1 MAIRVTFTYSS
12 YVARNLASS
21 AGTRVGTGDVRSC
34 FESWIRPRFCA
45 NTQITDI
52 DKSTGA
58 NNNSWLGPS
67 SSPLARPASS
77 SSMYSTIAREI
88 LEEGS
93 KSPLVMGM
101 ISIMRLAGGA
111 PELPC
116 MNVLGISP
124 FKTSSVIPFLRG
136 SKWMPCSIPA
146 TLSTD
151 ITEVDR
157 VGGGKVCDAKV
168 KLELSD
174 KVSNPGNGWVN
185 KLLNICSEDAKAAF
199 TAVTVSLLF
208 RSALAEPK
216 SIPSTSM
223 YPTLDVGDRVMAE
236 KVSYFFRKPEV
247 SDIVIFKAPPILLE
261 HGYSCTDV
269 FIKRIVASEGDWV
282 EVCNG
287 KLLVND
293 SVQVED
299 FVLEPI
305 NYEMEPMFV
314 PEGYVF
320 VLGDNRNKSF
330 DSHNWGPL
338 PIKNII
344 GRSVFRYWPP
354 SKVSDII
361 HHDQVIQKRAVDVS

>member
-12 YVARNLASS
+12 YVARNIASS
-21 AGTRVGTGDVRSC
+21 AGTRVDVRSC
-34 FESWIRPRFCA
+34 FECWVRPRFLTS
-45 NTQITDI
+45 NQKPDL
-52 DKSTGA
+52 DKSTGS
-58 NNNSWLGPS
+58 NPRV
-67 SSPLARPASS
+67 RPV
-77 SSMYSTIAREI
+77 SMYSTIAREL

-93 KSPLVMGM
+93 KSPLVLGM
-101 ISIMRLAGGA
+101 ISIMKLTGVAT
-111 PELPC
+111 ELSG
-116 MNVLGISP
+116 MGMGMNLNVLGISP
-124 FKTSSVIPFLRG
+124 FKTSSVIPFFKG
-136 SKWMPCSIPA
+136 SRWMPCSIPA

-151 ITEVDR
+151 IADVDR
-157 VGGGKVCDAKV
+157 LGTVCDSKV
-168 KLELSD
+168 KLELSGG
-174 KVSNPGNGWVN
+174 KGKSVGNGWVN

-216 SIPSTSM
+216 SIPSLSM

-247 SDIVIFKAPPILLE
+247 SDIVIFKAPPVLVE
-261 HGYSCTDV
+261 HGYNCTDV

-282 EVCNG
+282 EVHDG
-287 KLLVND
+287 KLLVNG
-293 SVQVED
+293 SVQVEN
-299 FVLEPI
+299 FLLEPI
-305 NYEMEPMFV
+305 DYEMEPLFV

-338 PIKNII
+338 PMKNVI

-354 SKVSDII
+354 SKISDTI
-361 HHDQVIQKRAVDVS
+361 HHEQAIQKKDVGVS

>member
-1 MAIRVTFTYSS
+1 MAIRVTLTYSS
-12 YVARNLASS
+12 YVARNIASS
-21 AGTRVGTGDVRSC
+21 AAARVGAGDVRSC
-34 FESWIRPRFCA
+34 FECLTRPRTF
-45 NTQITDI
+45 THSQIPDI
-52 DKSTGA
+52 DKS
-58 NNNSWLGPS
+58 P
-67 SSPLARPASS
+67 PRARPAS
-77 SSMYSTIAREI
+77 SSMYSTIAREL

-93 KSPLVMGM
+93 KSPLVLGM
-101 ISIMRLAGGA
+101 ISIMSPNLLG
-111 PELPC
+111 
-116 MNVLGISP
+116 MNNNVLGISP

-136 SKWMPCSIPA
+136 SKWMPCSSIPA

-151 ITEVDR
+151 
-157 VGGGKVCDAKV
+157 VGEIDKGGKASCDVVQV
-168 KLELSD
+168 KMELGRDHKGSSF
-174 KVSNPGNGWVN
+174 VGNGWVG

-216 SIPSTSM
+216 SIPSMSM

-236 KVSYFFRKPEV
+236 KVSYLFRRPEV
-247 SDIVIFKAPPILLE
+247 SDIVIFKAPPVLVE
-261 HGYSCTDV
+261 HGYNSTDV

-282 EVCNG
+282 EVCDG

-293 SVQVED
+293 TIQVED
-299 FVLEPI
+299 FVLEPMD
-305 NYEMEPMFV
+305 YEMEPMFV

-344 GRSVFRYWPP
+344 GRSMFRYWPP
-354 SKVSDII
+354 SKVSDTI
-361 HHDQVIQKRAVDVS
+361 HHHEQVMQKEAVDVS

>member
-12 YVARNLASS
+12 YVARNIASS
-21 AGTRVGTGDVRSC
+21 AAARVGAGDVRSC
-34 FESWIRPRFCA
+34 FECWTRPRSFGHS
-45 NTQITDI
+45 QISDI
-52 DKSTGA
+52 DKC
-58 NNNSWLGPS
+58 S
-67 SSPLARPASS
+67 SSTPPRARPASSS
-77 SSMYSTIAREI
+77 SSMYSTIAREL

-93 KSPLVMGM
+93 KSPLVLGM
-101 ISIMRLAGGA
+101 ISIMRLTA
-111 PELPC
+111 PPDLLG
-116 MNVLGISP
+116 MNNVLGISP

-146 TLSTD
+146 TDVAD
-151 ITEVDR
+151 IDR
-157 VGGGKVCDAKV
+157 GGKDVEV
-168 KLELSD
+168 KKMEELSSLN
-174 KVSNPGNGWVN
+174 KGSSFGNGWVN

-236 KVSYFFRKPEV
+236 KVSYLFRRPEV
-247 SDIVIFKAPPILLE
+247 SDIVIFKAPPVLVE
-261 HGYSCTDV
+261 HGYNCTDV

-282 EVCNG
+282 EICDG

-293 SVQVED
+293 IVQVED
-299 FVLEPI
+299 FVLEPMD
-305 NYEMEPMFV
+305 YEMEPMLI

-354 SKVSDII
+354 SKVSDTI
-361 HHDQVIQKRAVDVS
+361 HHHEQVMQKGAVGVS

>member
-12 YVARNLASS
+12 YVARSVASS
-21 AGTRVGTGDVRSC
+21 AAARGDVRSC
-34 FESWIRPRFCA
+34 FDYCLRPRIF
-45 NTQITDI
+45 NHGQIPDV
-52 DKSTGA
+52 DR
-58 NNNSWLGPS
+58 
-67 SSPLARPASS
+67 SPPASP
-77 SSMYSTIAREI
+77 MYSTVAREL

-93 KSPLVMGM
+93 RSPLVSGM
-101 ISIMRLAGGA
+101 ISVMRLTGGA
-111 PELPC
+111 PDLLLG
-116 MNVLGISP
+116 MNSSALGISP
-124 FKTSSVIPFLRG
+124 FKACSVVPFLRG
-136 SKWMPCSIPA
+136 SKWMPCSSIPA
-146 TLSTD
+146 TLTTD
-151 ITEVDR
+151 VAAEIDR
-157 VGGGKVCDAKV
+157 GGGGNVKKV
-168 KLELSD
+168 ELCG
-174 KVSNPGNGWVN
+174 KGSNFGNGWVN

-216 SIPSTSM
+216 SIPSMSM

-236 KVSYFFRKPEV
+236 KVSYLFRRPEV
-247 SDIVIFKAPPILLE
+247 SDIVIFKAPPILVE
-261 HGYSCTDV
+261 HGYNCTDV

-282 EVCNG
+282 EVCDG
-287 KLLVND
+287 KLLVNET
-293 SVQVED
+293 VQEED

-305 NYEMEPMFV
+305 DYEMEPMLV

-354 SKVSDII
+354 SKVSDTI
-361 HHDQVIQKRAVDVS
+361 HHHEQVIQKGAVHVS

>member
-1 MAIRVTFTYSS
+1 
-12 YVARNLASS
+12 
-21 AGTRVGTGDVRSC
+21 
-34 FESWIRPRFCA
+34 
-45 NTQITDI
+45 
-52 DKSTGA
+52 
-58 NNNSWLGPS
+58 
-67 SSPLARPASS
+67 
-77 SSMYSTIAREI
+77 MYSTIAREI

-101 ISIMRLAGGA
+101 ISILKLTGGA
-111 PELPC
+111 PELSLMTP
-116 MNVLGISP
+116 LGISP
-124 FKTSSVIPFLRG
+124 LKTSSVMPFLRG

-146 TLSTD
+146 TLSSD
-151 ITEVDR
+151 IADVDR
-157 VGGGKVCDAKV
+157 GVKVCDANKV

-174 KVSNPGNGWVN
+174 KVSNSGNGWVN
-185 KLLNICSEDAKAAF
+185 KLLNICSEDAKAAV

-216 SIPSTSM
+216 SIPSASM

-247 SDIVIFKAPPILLE
+247 SDIVIFKAPPVLLE
-261 HGYSCTDV
+261 NGYSCTDV

-282 EVCNG
+282 EVREG
-287 KLLVND
+287 KLIVNG
-293 SVQVED
+293 SVKVED

-305 NYEMEPMFV
+305 AYDMEPMCI
-314 PEGYVF
+314 PEDYVF

-361 HHDQVIQKRAVDVS
+361 HHEQVIQKRAVGVS

>member
-12 YVARNLASS
+12 YVARNIAAS

-34 FESWIRPRFCA
+34 FECWIRPRFLSPS
-45 NTQITDI
+45 QKPDM
-52 DKSTGA
+52 DKSSGS
-58 NNNSWLGPS
+58 NNWVSGSTPRF
-67 SSPLARPASS
+67 RPA
-77 SSMYSTIAREI
+77 SMYSTIAREI

-93 KSPLVMGM
+93 KSPLVLGM
-101 ISIMRLAGGA
+101 ISIMQLTGA
-111 PELPC
+111 SEFSG
-116 MNVLGISP
+116 MNMLGISP
-124 FKTSSVIPFLRG
+124 FKTSSVIPFFKG
-136 SKWMPCSIPA
+136 SRWMPCSIPA
-146 TLSTD
+146 TLSTE
-151 ITEVDR
+151 IAEVDR
-157 VGGGKVCDAKV
+157 LGTVCDSKARLTKLSGGKG
-168 KLELSD
+168 
-174 KVSNPGNGWVN
+174 SNVGNGWVN

-199 TAVTVSLLF
+199 TAVTVSILF

-247 SDIVIFKAPPILLE
+247 SDIVIFKAPPVLVE
-261 HGYSCTDV
+261 HGYNCTDV

-282 EVCNG
+282 EVHDG
-287 KLLVND
+287 KLLVNG
-293 SVQVED
+293 SVQVEN
-299 FVLEPI
+299 FLLEPI
-305 NYEMEPMFV
+305 DYEMEPMFV

-338 PIKNII
+338 PMKNVI

-354 SKVSDII
+354 SKVSDTIY
-361 HHDQVIQKRAVDVS
+361 HDQVIQKRDVGVS

>member
-12 YVARNLASS
+12 YVARNIASS
-21 AGTRVGTGDVRSC
+21 AATRVGSGDVRSC
-34 FESWIRPRFCA
+34 FDFCLRPRIF
-45 NTQITDI
+45 NHSQIPDM
-52 DKSTGA
+52 DKS
-58 NNNSWLGPS
+58 PC
-67 SSPLARPASS
+67 SS
-77 SSMYSTIAREI
+77 SSRVRQASMYTTIAKEL
-88 LEEGS
+88 LEE
-93 KSPLVMGM
+93 SPLVLGM
-101 ISIMRLAGGA
+101 ISIMKLTGA
-111 PELPC
+111 PDLLG
-116 MNVLGISP
+116 MNNAFGISP

-146 TLSTD
+146 TLTTD
-151 ITEVDR
+151 VAEIIDR
-157 VGGGKVCDAKV
+157 GGNVNV
-168 KLELSD
+168 ELSE
-174 KVSNPGNGWVN
+174 KGSGGGNGWVN

-216 SIPSTSM
+216 SIPSMSM

-236 KVSYFFRKPEV
+236 KVSYLFRRPEV
-247 SDIVIFKAPPILLE
+247 SDIVIFKAPPVLVE
-261 HGYSCTDV
+261 HGYNCTDV

-282 EVCNG
+282 EVCDG

-293 SVQVED
+293 TVQVED

-305 NYEMEPMFV
+305 GYEMEPMLV

-354 SKVSDII
+354 SKVSDTI
-361 HHDQVIQKRAVDVS
+361 HHHAQVIQKGSVDVS